1 MFDDKELSLWDN
13 LEFRNSANDEIVG
26 YGSIITL
33 NEKQIKSINEEDYKG
48 HEKFKNREEIITH
61 FKKYYGD
68 SVNEDSMVKIIYFS
82 FKKA

>member
-1 MFDDKELSLWDN
+1 
-13 LEFRNSANDEIVG
+13 
-26 YGSIITL
+26 L